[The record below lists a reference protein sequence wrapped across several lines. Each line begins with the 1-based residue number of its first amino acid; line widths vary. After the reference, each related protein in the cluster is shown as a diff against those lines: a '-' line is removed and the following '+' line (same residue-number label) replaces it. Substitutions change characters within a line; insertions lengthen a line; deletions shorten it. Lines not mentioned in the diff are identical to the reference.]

1 MTPTRRDNALRE
13 QGGVGTNSNSI
24 KSNHSPIDRLLS
36 CLDRV
41 KRTGPST
48 WVASCP
54 TREDKRPSMTIRELD
69 DGRVL
74 VHDFGGDSVE
84 EILGAIGLTFSDLYP
99 PKPADPESY
108 SKPERRPFPAADTL
122 RAVAFEALLVGC
134 AAAAVSAG
142 EPLATVDRERL
153 MLAVSRIQ
161 DALDLAGV
169 RHG

>member
-1 MTPTRRDNALRE
+1 MAAAKENAAGPGRGKAAEKTHYTP
-13 QGGVGTNSNSI
+13 NS
-24 KSNHSPIDRLLS
+24 SPIDRLLS

-48 WVASCP
+48 WVASAP

-99 PKPADPESY
+99 PKPVDPESY